1 MILGKFGYLT
11 NPRRVFTRSATFAL
25 ENTGGAGSLD
35 IVEFLLVIKEPNRG
49 IDPGN
54 STFNNAG
61 ATGATVQEPT
71 GTTYSQTVVIDYS
84 DFQNSETHTFALDF
98 DDFPTG
104 DQLRNYREIL
114 FNNGGDDNAMLTVSF
129 AGGHSLMLTMPDVDD
144 NTATTYTFSQ
154 SGNTETISEP
164 AVVGMIGAGLFGLAW
179 ARRRR

>member
-1 MILGKFGYLT
+1 MAKST
-11 NPRRVFTRSATFAL
+11 T
-25 ENTGGAGSLD
+25 TGSVRESRLS
-35 IVEFLLVIKEPNRG
+35 FH
-49 IDPGN
+49 
-54 STFNNAG
+54 
-61 ATGATVQEPT
+61 TVW
-71 GTTYSQTVVIDYS
+71 VVIDYS